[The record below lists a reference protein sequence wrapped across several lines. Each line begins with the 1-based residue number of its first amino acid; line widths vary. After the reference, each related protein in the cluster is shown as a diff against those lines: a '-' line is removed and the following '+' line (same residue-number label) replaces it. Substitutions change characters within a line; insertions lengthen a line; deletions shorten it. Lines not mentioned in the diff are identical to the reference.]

1 MTMEIVGNDAQFNE
15 KVTLLKDLEIY
26 GDIKNKTKDTSL
38 DFSDNLSFKIQGN
51 EKLRIIS
58 ESTTLATKLDVNGD
72 LTVGG
77 DVSIADKIIHTGD
90 IDTKISFDTDTIKFD
105 TAGSERLRITSQ
117 GNINISNDLN
127 VSGNISAAGTITYDD
142 VTNIDSIGIITAR
155 TGIVATGV
163 VTATSFSGSGA
174 NLTGIEAFVTG
185 MIILWSGAAD
195 AIPSG
200 FVLCNGSNGTPDL
213 RGRFVVGYH
222 DGNSDYDVNDTGGS
236 ESVTLTVNQIPAHT
250 HTHTKATHPAGSGP
264 EQNQSGGPE
273 DRTNFGD
280 TGTTSSTGGGQS
292 HENRPPYYAL
302 CYIMKT

>member
-1 MTMEIVGNDAQFNE
+1 MTMEIVGNDAQFNG

-51 EKLRIIS
+51 EKLRITS
-58 ESTTLATKLDVNGD
+58 DSTTFTD
-72 LTVGG
+72 TVTAPKFSGPFEGTTGNFSG
-77 DVSIADKIIHTGD
+77 DVIIG
-90 IDTKISFDTDTIKFD
+90 
-105 TAGSERLRITSQ
+105 
-117 GNINISNDLN
+117 
-127 VSGNISAAGTITYDD
+127 GTLTYED
-142 VTNIDSIGIITAR
+142 VTNVDSVGLITAR
-155 TGIVATGV
+155 SGIVATGIA
-163 VTATSFSGSGA
+163 TATSFSGVG
-174 NLTGIEAFVTG
+174 AFVSG

-213 RGRFVVGYH
+213 RGRFVVGYSDT
-222 DGNSDYDVNDTGGS
+222 DGDYDVNDTGGS
-236 ESVTLTVNQIPAHT
+236 KDNTLSVSQLPSHNHSFSGSASHN
-250 HTHTKATHPAGSGP
+250 HTHTKATHPSGSGP

-280 TGTTSSTGGGQS
+280 TGTTSTATVTISGTTGDTGSGS
-292 HENRPPYYAL
+292 AIENRPPYYAL

>member
-1 MTMEIVGNDAQFNE
+1 MEIVGNDAQFNG

>member
-1 MTMEIVGNDAQFNE
+1 MEIVGNDAQFNG

-51 EKLRIIS
+51 EKLRITS
-58 ESTTLATKLDVNGD
+58 DSTTFTD
-72 LTVGG
+72 TVTAPKFSGPFEGTTGNFSG
-77 DVSIADKIIHTGD
+77 DVIIG
-90 IDTKISFDTDTIKFD
+90 
-105 TAGSERLRITSQ
+105 
-117 GNINISNDLN
+117 
-127 VSGNISAAGTITYDD
+127 GTLTYED
-142 VTNIDSIGIITAR
+142 VTNVDSVGLITAR
-155 TGIVATGV
+155 SGIVATGI
-163 VTATSFSGSGA
+163 VTATSFSGVG
-174 NLTGIEAFVTG
+174 AFVSG

-213 RGRFVVGYH
+213 RGRFVVGYSDT
-222 DGNSDYDVNDTGGS
+222 DGDYDVNDTGGS
-236 ESVTLTVNQIPAHT
+236 KDNTLSVSQLPSHNHSFSGSASHN
-250 HTHTKATHPAGSGP
+250 HTHTKATHPSGSGP

-280 TGTTSSTGGGQS
+280 TGTTSTATVTISGTTGDTGSGS
-292 HENRPPYYAL
+292 AIENRPPYYAL

>member
-1 MTMEIVGNDAQFNE
+1 MTMEIVGNDAQFNG

-51 EKLRIIS
+51 EKLRITS
-58 ESTTLATKLDVNGD
+58 DSTTFTD
-72 LTVGG
+72 TVTAPKFSGPFEGTTGNFSG
-77 DVSIADKIIHTGD
+77 DVIIG
-90 IDTKISFDTDTIKFD
+90 
-105 TAGSERLRITSQ
+105 
-117 GNINISNDLN
+117 
-127 VSGNISAAGTITYDD
+127 GTLTYED
-142 VTNIDSIGIITAR
+142 VTNVDSVGLITAR
-155 TGIVATGV
+155 SGIVATGI
-163 VTATSFSGSGA
+163 VTATSFSGVG
-174 NLTGIEAFVTG
+174 AFVSG

-213 RGRFVVGYH
+213 RGRFVVGYSDT
-222 DGNSDYDVNDTGGS
+222 DGDYDVNDTGGS
-236 ESVTLTVNQIPAHT
+236 KDNTLSVSQLPSHNHSFSGSASHN
-250 HTHTKATHPAGSGP
+250 HTHTKATHPSGSGP

-280 TGTTSSTGGGQS
+280 TGTTSTATVTISGTTGNTGSGS
-292 HENRPPYYAL
+292 AIENRPPYHAL

>member
-1 MTMEIVGNDAQFNE
+1 MTMEIVGNDAQFNG